1 MNQQNK
7 SKIEIFRSIWQG
19 IFKSANKFIIK
30 DLCFDIVRKTFETDG
45 QTRSL
50 ISTALLYSH
59 KFT

>member
-7 SKIEIFRSIWQG
+7 SKIIEIFRSSWQG
-19 IFKSANKFIIK
+19 IFKSANKFIIE
-30 DLCFDIVRKTFETDG
+30 DLCFDIVRKTFETDR

-59 KFT
+59 